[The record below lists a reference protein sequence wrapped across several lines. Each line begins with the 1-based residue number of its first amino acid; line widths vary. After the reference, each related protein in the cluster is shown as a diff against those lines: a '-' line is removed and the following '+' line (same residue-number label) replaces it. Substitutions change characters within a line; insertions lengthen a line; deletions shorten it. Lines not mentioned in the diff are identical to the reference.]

1 MLLQGLKLRHDFFG
15 WNPPIGFEL
24 SERVMLAILVTT
36 SLNIIGLFLVV
47 VKRLFHPNHIE
58 THKREIEQHPNGAT
72 PRH

>member
-1 MLLQGLKLRHDFFG
+1 MLLFVLLQGLKLRHDFFG

-47 VKRLFHPNHIE
+47 VKRLFHHNHI
-58 THKREIEQHPNGAT
+58 
-72 PRH
+72 